1 MPPEALIRTF
11 YDARARGD
19 RTGVRQLL
27 ADDVRWHDPYPP
39 PHGGDLVGA
48 DRVIA
53 DIVDAAGQL
62 TGGSTRLVL
71 QAVIA
76 DGVLVAALVRWSST
90 MAGRAMQGQEAAVY
104 KVVNGR
110 IVEAWFHSG
119 DQAASDAFF
128 NGGQSPETFANP
140 PIDGTR

>member
-1 MPPEALIRTF
+1 MSPEELIRTF

-19 RTGVRQLL
+19 RARVHQLL

-48 DRVIA
+48 DRVI
-53 DIVDAAGQL
+53 DEIIEAAGQL

-71 QAVIA
+71 QAVVA
-76 DGVLVAALVRWSST
+76 DGVLVVALVRWSSSLH
-90 MAGRAMQGQEAAVY
+90 GRIMEGQEAAVY
-104 KVVNGR
+104 RVVDGR
-110 IVEAWFHSG
+110 IVEAWFHPG

-128 NGGQSPETFANP
+128 NGGQSPATW
-140 PIDGTR
+140 